1 MSTVNLDALLDPS
14 SVALVGAS
22 RTKGS
27 VGAVLAKNMLR
38 SGFHGPV
45 LPVHREVTSLEGV
58 LAYPDVA
65 SLPLAPDLAVIA
77 TPPETVPS
85 LIGQLG
91 NRGTRAAV
99 VISAGFSELGE
110 RGQALQQ
117 EMLEAARPHLLRVV
131 GPNCLGVQVPGI
143 GLNAT
148 FAHITPPA
156 GGLAFLSQSG
166 AIITSVLDWAQPRGI
181 GFSHLLSLGAMADV
195 DFGDVLDHLAA
206 DPATTAILL
215 YVEGIQHARKFL
227 SAARIAARM
236 KPVIVIKA
244 GRDVEGARA
253 VASHTGALAGSDRV
267 YEAAFRRVGLLR
279 VRTLE
284 QLFSVV
290 GTLAMTK
297 PPHGDRLAIVTN
309 GGGMGVLAT
318 DELAAAGGRLA
329 ELSEETV
336 SRLGEVLPPTWS
348 KANPVDIIGDA
359 GPERYAKSVRLVR
372 DDPGVDALLVLNCPT
387 GIASSA
393 DAARS
398 VIEVTREAPRP
409 PLFASWVGGPANAE
423 ASQLF
428 SEAKIPSYDTP
439 GEAVHTFL
447 SLLQYRNSQKL
458 LMETPPSVPE
468 EFSPDVDSVHERVQR
483 ALREGREWLSPA
495 ESVEILRA
503 YGMPC
508 VRTEVASS
516 PEEAATVAASMGAP
530 VALKLLS
537 RDVTHKSDVGGVA
550 LELEGR
556 EAVLDAAKT
565 MAERVRS
572 LQPTVHIDGFILQP
586 MVRRRGV
593 TELIIGASEDP
604 VFGPVLLFGRGGTDV
619 EVIADRAVGLPPL
632 NMRLARELISRTR
645 VSRRLSG
652 ARGRKSVDL
661 DALAL
666 GLIRVAQLLVDVPE
680 ILELDANP
688 VLADADGILVVD
700 ARVRVGVQAKADRL
714 AIRPYPTE
722 LEQWIET
729 ADGERFF
736 LRPMRAEDEPS
747 LQRAYEEL
755 TPEEIRM
762 RFFTAWKRLSH
773 NLAARLTQL
782 DYGREMAFVLTEP
795 GIAGQTEVYAVVR
808 LHADA
813 NNERGEFAIIVRH
826 ELTGKGLGRKL
837 MEVIIEYARARGL
850 RTLWGDVLAENR
862 PMLALARRLGFR
874 QTRDAEEP
882 SIVRVTLPLD
892 S

>member
-1 MSTVNLDALLDPS
+1 M
-14 SVALVGAS
+14 
-22 RTKGS
+22 KGS
-27 VGAVLAKNMLR
+27 VGAVLAKNILR
-38 SGFHGPV
+38 SGFRGPV
-45 LPVHREVTSLEGV
+45 LPVHPEAASLEGV

-65 SLPLAPDLAVIA
+65 SLPIAPDLAVLA
-77 TPPETVPS
+77 TPPETVPA
-85 LIGQLG
+85 LIAQLG
-91 NRGTRAAV
+91 KRGTRAAV

-117 EMLEAARPHLLRVV
+117 EMLDAARPHLLRVV
-131 GPNCLGVQVPGI
+131 GPNCLGVQVPRI

-148 FAHITPPA
+148 FAHITPPE

-195 DFGDVLDHLAA
+195 DFGDLLDHLAA

-215 YVEGIQHARKFL
+215 YIEGIEHARKFL

-244 GRDVEGARA
+244 GRDAEGARA

-329 ELSEETV
+329 ELSEKTL
-336 SRLGEVLPPTWS
+336 SGLGEVLPATWS

-359 GPERYAKSVRLVR
+359 GPERYAKSVRLTR
-372 DDPGVDALLVLNCPT
+372 EDPGVDALLVLNCPT

-398 VIEVTREAPRP
+398 VIEVAREAPRP
-409 PLFASWVGGPANAE
+409 PLFVSWVGGPANAE
-423 ASQLF
+423 ASRLF

-447 SLLQYRNSQKL
+447 SLLRYRNSQKL

-468 EFSPDVDSVHERVQR
+468 AFSPDVDSARDKVRR

-495 ESVEILRA
+495 ESAEILRA

-516 PEEAATVAASMGAP
+516 PEEAATVASSMGGP

-537 RDVTHKSDVGGVA
+537 RDVTHKTDVGGVA

-556 EAVLDAAKT
+556 DAVLEAANT

-572 LQPTVHIDGFILQP
+572 LQPTVRIDGFILQP

-604 VFGPVLLFGRGGTDV
+604 VFGPVLLFGQGGTDV

-632 NMRLARELISRTR
+632 NMRLARELISHTR
-645 VSRRLSG
+645 ISRRLSG
-652 ARGRKSVDL
+652 ARGRESVDL

-688 VLADADGILVVD
+688 VLADAEGILAVD
-700 ARVRVGVQAKADRL
+700 ARVRVGVQPKADRL

-747 LQRAYEEL
+747 LQRAYAEL

-773 NLAARLTQL
+773 NVAARLTQL

-795 GIAGQTEVYAVVR
+795 GIAGQTELYAVVR

-837 MEVIIEYARARGL
+837 MEVIIEYARGRGL
-850 RTLWGDVLAENR
+850 HTLWGDVLAENR

-874 QTRDAEEP
+874 QTRDAEDP